1 MPDLASDLDESH
13 RMDSEREL
21 LCFFKISLSNYY
33 FLIKAGLSDVNQ
45 MAHIH
50 TGVSEAP
57 EQPDYNQGEAVELSK
72 CARVK
77 FLLQRQLI

>member
-1 MPDLASDLDESH
+1 MPDLGSDLDESH

-21 LCFFKISLSNYY
+21 LCFFKTSLSNYY

-45 MAHIH
+45 IAHVH

-72 CARVK
+72 CVV
-77 FLLQRQLI
+77 LV